1 MTKKQK
7 LALIYGISGLF
18 ILINAIFIANEFFWF
33 MAIPLIG
40 FLILMYFTSLD
51 KVLLLI
57 TFLTPLSITLSNYE
71 AQLGLALPTEPLM
84 VGVLVLYLY
93 KLFFDQAYDIKIIR
107 HPVTI
112 SILFYLSWMLL
123 TSITSEMPLVS
134 FKFFIAKL
142 WFIVP
147 FFFLATQLFKNI
159 KTFKIFSW
167 MYIISLCIVIIYT
180 SIRHSFYAFN
190 EEVGHWVMEPFYND
204 HTAYGGMIAFFIP
217 VIFGFLFD
225 KSYSNTQRFFTLN
238 AAIILLIGLYLSY
251 CRAAW
256 LALTIAIGLALIVKL
271 RIKIKWVVLA
281 GILFIGLFFMLRSEI
296 IMKLE
301 KNKQDASEN
310 FVQHIQSMSN
320 ISTDASN
327 LERIN
332 RWDAAFRMFKD
343 RPFWGFGPGT
353 YQFCYAP
360 YQYSYVQ
367 TIISTNAGN
376 RGNAHSE
383 YIGPLA
389 ETGVLGLLSVL
400 AIAITVIYTALKVYW
415 KSKNKKTKLLIFIAL
430 LSLTTYYI
438 HGFLNNFLDTD
449 KASVPFWGFIAMIVA
464 LDVYHLRNEKSE
476 DNQQIDIQ

>member
-7 LALIYGISGLF
+7 LSIIYGISGLF

-33 MAIPLIG
+33 MAIPLLG
-40 FLILMYFTSLD
+40 FLLLMYFTTLD

-57 TFLTPLSITLSNYE
+57 TFLTPLSVTLSNYD

-84 VGVLVLYLY
+84 VGVLGMYLY
-93 KLFFDQAYDIKIIR
+93 KLFFDQAYDIKIIK

-123 TSITSEMPLVS
+123 TCITSQIPLVS

-147 FFFLATQLFKNI
+147 FFFLATQVFKSI
-159 KTFKIFSW
+159 KNFKIFSW
-167 MYIISLCIVIIYT
+167 MYMISLCIVIIYT
-180 SIRHSFYAFN
+180 TIKHAKYAFD
-190 EEVGHWVMEPFYND
+190 EDVGHWIMDPFYND
-204 HTAYGGMIAFFIP
+204 HTAYGAMIAFFIP

-225 KSYSNTQRFFTLN
+225 KSYSNIQRFFTLIV
-238 AAIILLIGLYLSY
+238 ATILLTGLYLSY

-256 LALTIAIGLALIVKL
+256 MGLVAAIGLALIIKL
-271 RIKIKWVVLA
+271 KIKIKWVLLTSV
-281 GILFIGLFFMLRSEI
+281 IFIGLFFMLRSEI

-301 KNKQDASEN
+301 KNKQDASDNLVE
-310 FVQHIQSMSN
+310 HIQSISN

-327 LERIN
+327 LERMN
-332 RWDAAFRMFKD
+332 RWTAAFRMFNDK
-343 RPFWGFGPGT
+343 PFWGFGPGT

-360 YQYSYVQ
+360 YQYSYEK

-389 ETGVLGLLSVL
+389 ETGVFGLLSLL
-400 AIAITVIYTALKVYW
+400 AIAISAIYTAFKVYW
-415 KSKNKKTKLLIFIAL
+415 KSKDKKVKLLTFIAL
-430 LSLTTYYI
+430 LSLITYYT

-449 KASVPFWGFIAMIVA
+449 KASVPFWGFIAMVVA
-464 LDVYHLRNEKSE
+464 LDVYHLRKDEEKSQ
-476 DNQQIDIQ
+476 N

>member
-1 MTKKQK
+1 LTKKLK
-7 LALIYGISGLF
+7 LSLIYGISGLF
-18 ILINAIFIANEFFWF
+18 ILINAILIADEFFWLL
-33 MAIPLIG
+33 AIPLLG
-40 FLILMYFTSLD
+40 FLVLMYVTSLD

-57 TFLTPLSITLSNYE
+57 TLLTPLSVTLSSYD

-84 VGVLVLYLY
+84 VGVLIMYLY
-93 KLFFDQAYDIKIIR
+93 KLFFDQAYDIKIIK
-107 HPVTI
+107 HPVTL
-112 SILFYLSWMLL
+112 SILVYLAWMFL
-123 TSITSEMPLVS
+123 TCITSEIPLVS
-134 FKFFIAKL
+134 FKFLIAKL

-159 KTFKIFSW
+159 KNFRIFSW

-180 SIRHSFYAFN
+180 TIKHAKYAFD
-190 EEVGHWVMEPFYND
+190 EDIGHWIMDPFYND
-204 HTAYGGMIAFFIP
+204 HTAYGVMIAFFIP

-225 KSYSNTQRFFTLN
+225 KSYSNIQRLFTFFVS
-238 AAIILLIGLYLSY
+238 LLLLMGLYLSY

-256 LALTIAIGLALIVKL
+256 LGLAAALGLALIIKL
-271 RIKIKWVVLA
+271 KIKLKWVLLA
-281 GILFIGLFFMLRSEI
+281 SVVFISLFFMLKSDI
-296 IMKLE
+296 IMQLE
-301 KNKQDASEN
+301 KNKQDTSGN
-310 FVQHIQSMSN
+310 LIKHIQSMSN

-327 LERIN
+327 LERMN
-332 RWDAAFRMFKD
+332 RWASAFRMFED

-360 YQYSYVQ
+360 YQYSYEK

-389 ETGVLGLLSVL
+389 ETGVFGLLSVL
-400 AIAITVIYTALKVYW
+400 AIAFTAIYTALKVYW
-415 KSKNKKTKLLIFIAL
+415 TSKDKKVKLLTFIAL
-430 LSLTTYYI
+430 LSLVTYYT

-464 LDVYHLRNEKSE
+464 LDVYHSG
-476 DNQQIDIQ
+476 DNQTNKEEETKQ